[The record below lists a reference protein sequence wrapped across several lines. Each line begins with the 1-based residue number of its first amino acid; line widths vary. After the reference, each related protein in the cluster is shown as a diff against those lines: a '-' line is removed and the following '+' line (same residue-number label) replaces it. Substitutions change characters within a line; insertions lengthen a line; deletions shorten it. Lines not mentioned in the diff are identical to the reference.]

1 MSWFNH
7 PFLLR
12 LSVLWG
18 SQTTPD
24 CILYWIPRWLAQCLA
39 HCRWSVNI
47 CWKNEWVYLGPN
59 TMPEHTIWFRNIK
72 RKTGTIPNSQII
84 LLSSVPP
91 FLLLGHIL
99 ILSIP
104 SKSICAWM
112 RTYTHTQ
119 LSVCIIQNT
128 YSLLFRDICPKRYS
142 CHKNSLSP
150 FLRLLNN

>member
-24 CILYWIPRWLAQCLA
+24 CILYCIPRWLAQCLA

-47 CWKNEWVYLGPN
+47 CWKNERMSESIPLGPN

-72 RKTGTIPNSQII
+72 RKTGTISNSQII

-91 FLLLGHIL
+91 FLLIRSHSDPFHTIQKHMCMDAN
-99 ILSIP
+99 IH
-104 SKSICAWM
+104 
-112 RTYTHTQ
+112 TYTAFSLNHSEH
-119 LSVCIIQNT
+119 LLFIIQ
-128 YSLLFRDICPKRYS
+128 RY
-142 CHKNSLSP
+142 LS
-150 FLRLLNN
+150 